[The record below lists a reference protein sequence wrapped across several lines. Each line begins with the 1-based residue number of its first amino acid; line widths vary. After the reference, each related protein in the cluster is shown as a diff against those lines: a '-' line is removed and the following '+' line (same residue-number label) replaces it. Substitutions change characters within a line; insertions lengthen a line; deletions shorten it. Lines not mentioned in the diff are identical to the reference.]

1 MTDRIWCLGFRGF
14 WGAGALGRWVTGAL
28 GYAGSRARG
37 GVRTPRPHTGG
48 SLTRHDTF
56 RAPRARW
63 SAWVTRLRGSFGH
76 AVTRCVWSRGYAGS
90 RARGGVRTPR
100 PHTGSLTRHD
110 TFRAPRAR
118 WSARV
123 TRARGLAVRLVTR
136 LRGLAGSRWSADA
149 SSAHFQPNQTR
160 HLQSTASPRT
170 REPA

>member
-63 SAWVTRLRGSFGH
+63 SAS
-76 AVTRCVWSRGYAGS
+76 VTRCVWSRGYAGS

-123 TRARGLAVRLVTR
+123 TRARGLAVGCGRLVRT
-136 LRGLAGSRWSADA
+136 LSA
-149 SSAHFQPNQTR
+149 
-160 HLQSTASPRT
+160 
-170 REPA
+170 